1 MGNHERTCLS
11 MSLPGEWNDVAGVMR
26 RFHHFAG
33 AACIATTIVCCSSC
47 SKKDG
52 RVPVYPVHGQVLVA
66 NKPAKNAFVVFHPA
80 GAQGAQAL
88 RPYGHAGADGSFKLT
103 TYDADDGAPAGNY
116 AVTVVWL
123 APGGG
128 EDPPDLLKG
137 RYRNPEASSLKATIQ
152 EKPME
157 LPPFKLGP

>member
-1 MGNHERTCLS
+1 
-11 MSLPGEWNDVAGVMR
+11 MSLSGEFEGTAGIRR
-26 RFHHFAG
+26 RFQIFVG
-33 AACIATTIVCCSSC
+33 AAVVGVLLACCGSC
-47 SKKDG
+47 GKKNG
-52 RVPVYPVHGQVLVA
+52 RVPVYPVHGQVIVG
-66 NKPAKNAFVVFHPA
+66 NKPAQNAFVVFHPA
-80 GAQGAQAL
+80 GAQSPQAL

-103 TYDADDGAPAGNY
+103 TFDADDGAPAGNY

-152 EKPME
+152 EKPTE